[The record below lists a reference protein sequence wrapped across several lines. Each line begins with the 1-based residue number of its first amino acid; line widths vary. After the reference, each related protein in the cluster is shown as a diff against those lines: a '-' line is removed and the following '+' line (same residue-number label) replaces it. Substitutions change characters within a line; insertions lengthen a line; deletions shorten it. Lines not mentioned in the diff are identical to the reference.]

1 MIFFLICFSEQNM
14 KQNME
19 QAFINTVIAFKIMQY
34 AYSLQCFFKE
44 EFKKKMDILYRFRTF
59 YM

>member
-1 MIFFLICFSEQNM
+1 M

-19 QAFINTVIAFKIMQY
+19 QAFISTVIAFKLMQY

-44 EFKKKMDILYRFRTF
+44 KF
-59 YM
+59 